1 MASIYGTALM
11 GGVGGVNENLPPM
24 VTELKAAALNSQINL
39 SWKNPISEYLFGIL
53 ITYSTDHIP
62 VKPTDGIQMKLGK
75 VEAATLTGLVNDTKH
90 YIRLFPFN
98 EKGQYQTLMD
108 GSFVEATPAVG
119 PAKVTEFKVTGSGA
133 NPVLTWKNPTTDPL
147 YHTTVVIQKEGSVPS
162 GLSDGTEIFR
172 GTNETCTA
180 RDLKQSTDYYFAVF
194 TLSAEG
200 GTRGGVN
207 SEVYRFDFPEEPTEY
222 LECSEIPSPTEYE
235 IPEDG
240 WFRIDA
246 ISAGGTGGWKPKGP
260 SGSNYGDWATPGG
273 GASGAHSRSEVALYK
288 GDKLTIEFTNGVSV
302 SNDERNISIQVT
314 NGAVGNDPVNNKTPG
329 TGGQPGNASGGNKQ
343 NENGTAGNRGN
354 TKRVSYKGEIYGGNG
369 AQTKVIAINK
379 TINYSIYGGNGAG
392 ASDVQEGSYA
402 VIAASNGNQA
412 KVFISRGNT
421 NNPSPSQASELS
433 LIPKNASMEVNWQDS
448 GDPVQTGTTL
458 VYSTDHVPTSPT
470 DGTAI
475 DVPVVKAKSTENKQS
490 QTLSGLENGK
500 PVYVALFPY
509 DKNKNYG
516 IAKSDVDI
524 PKTKTWYDT
533 QQQLEAEL
541 VKAQTEVVDYKAYY
555 DRTQEVLK

>member
-11 GGVGGVNENLPPM
+11 SGVGGVNENLPPM
-24 VTELKAAALNSQINL
+24 VTELRAAALNTQINL

-53 ITYSTDHIP
+53 ITYNTDHIP
-62 VKPTDGIQMKLGK
+62 TKPTDGTQTKVGK
-75 VEAATLTGLVNDTKH
+75 VESATLTGLVNDTKH

-98 EKGQYQTLMD
+98 EKGQYQTLVD

-119 PAKVTEFKVTGSGA
+119 PAKVTDFQVTGSGA
-133 NPVLTWKNPTTDPL
+133 SPVLTWKNPTSDPL

-200 GTRGGVN
+200 GTKGGVN
-207 SEVYRFDFPEEPTEY
+207 SEVYRFDFPEEPTDW
-222 LECSEIPSPTEYE
+222 SEIEKVTNSKDW
-235 IPEDG
+235 IAPEDG
-240 WFRIDA
+240 WFKIVAVAKSGD
-246 ISAGGTGGWKPKGP
+246 GGR
-260 SGSNYGDWATPGG
+260 SGQSPGG
-273 GASGAHSRSEVALYK
+273 
-288 GDKLTIEFTNGVSV
+288 DLTY
-302 SNDERNISIQVT
+302 Q
-314 NGAVGNDPVNNKTPG
+314 
-329 TGGQPGNASGGNKQ
+329 ASGGSGGSGGIVVHKEGLSKGDTIGVNIDSFGDIGI
-343 NENGTAGNRGN
+343 NVNAN
-354 TKRVSYKGEIYGGNG
+354 TIRATHGGNG
-369 AQTKVIAINK
+369 
-379 TINYSIYGGNGAG
+379 GNGIMTSGSSGRGGEAGTPGEAYDGNVQNISGKSGNKGRVGQSNGATAGVSNSYEQYVTTSGYGEAKRKAG
-392 ASDVQEGSYA
+392 AGSGTAAYV
-402 VIAASNGNQA
+402 VIL
-412 KVFISRGNT
+412 RGNT
-421 NNPSPSQASELS
+421 NIPSPAQVSELS
-433 LIPKNASMEVNWQDS
+433 LIPKNASLEVNWQDS

-475 DVPVVKAKSTENKQS
+475 DIPVVKAKSPENKQS

-500 PVYVALFPY
+500 PVFVALFPY
-509 DKNKNYG
+509 DKDKKYG
-516 IAKSDVDI
+516 VAKPDVEI
-524 PKTKTWYDT
+524 PKTTTWYDK
-533 QQQLEAEL
+533 QQELEAKL

>member
-11 GGVGGVNENLPPM
+11 SGVGGVNENLPPM
-24 VTELKAAALNSQINL
+24 VTDLRAAALNTQINL

-53 ITYSTDHIP
+53 ITYNTDHIP
-62 VKPTDGIQMKLGK
+62 TKPTDGTQTKVGK
-75 VEAATLTGLVNDTKH
+75 VESATLTGLVNDTKH

-98 EKGQYQTLMD
+98 EKGQYQTLVD

-119 PAKVTEFKVTGSGA
+119 PAKVTDFQVTGSGA
-133 NPVLTWKNPTTDPL
+133 SPVLTWKNPTSDPL

-200 GTRGGVN
+200 GTKGGVN
-207 SEVYRFDFPEEPTEY
+207 SGVYRFDFPEEPTDW
-222 LECSEIPSPTEYE
+222 SEIEKVTSGSREWAA
-235 IPEDG
+235 PEDG
-240 WFRIDA
+240 WFKIVAVAKSGDGGRSGQSPGGDLTYQASGGSGGSGGIVVHKEGLSKGDIVEVNIDSFGDIDINVNA
-246 ISAGGTGGWKPKGP
+246 NTIRATHGGNGGNGSMYSST
-260 SGSNYGDWATPGG
+260 SGVGG
-273 GASGAHSRSEVALYK
+273 GAGTPGEAYDGNVQNISGKSGNNGTVGRDNTS
-288 GDKLTIEFTNGVSV
+288 TPGVSN
-302 SNDERNISIQVT
+302 SYEQYVT
-314 NGAVGNDPVNNKTPG
+314 TSGYGEAKRRAGAG
-329 TGGQPGNASGGNKQ
+329 S
-343 NENGTAGNRGN
+343 GTAAY
-354 TKRVSYKGEIYGGNG
+354 V
-369 AQTKVIAINK
+369 VIL
-379 TINYSIYGGNGAG
+379 
-392 ASDVQEGSYA
+392 
-402 VIAASNGNQA
+402 
-412 KVFISRGNT
+412 RGNT
-421 NNPSPSQASELS
+421 NIPSPAQVSELS
-433 LIPKNASMEVNWQDS
+433 LIPKNASLEVNWQDS

-475 DVPVVKAKSTENKQS
+475 DIPVVKAKSPENKQS

-500 PVYVALFPY
+500 PVFVALFPY
-509 DKNKNYG
+509 DKDKKYG
-516 IAKSDVDI
+516 VAKPDVEI
-524 PKTKTWYDT
+524 PKTTTWYDK
-533 QQQLEAEL
+533 QQELEAKL